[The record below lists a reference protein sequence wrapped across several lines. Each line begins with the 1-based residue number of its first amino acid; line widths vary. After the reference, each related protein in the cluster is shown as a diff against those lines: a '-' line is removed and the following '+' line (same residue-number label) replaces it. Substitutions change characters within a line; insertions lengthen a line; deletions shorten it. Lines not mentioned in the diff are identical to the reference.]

1 MTGKR
6 RYNTPNREA
15 IEAWFKT
22 HEGIP
27 ITIGELKVDLVEDGI
42 NIATAT
48 LYRNIA
54 QLQQEG
60 FIIRTIEPGHPGT
73 CYVYRTN
80 RDGCTMRCKRCGK
93 TEKLHCE
100 QMEALYE
107 HVAQKHNFVIDNDC
121 MVLEGYCV
129 DCTEKNDAK
138 VQLNN

>member
-22 HEGIP
+22 HEGLP
-27 ITIGELKVDLVEDGI
+27 ITIGELKSDLNAEGVE
-42 NIATAT
+42 IATAT
-48 LYRNIA
+48 LYRNVA
-54 QLQQEG
+54 QLQEEG

-73 CYVYRTN
+73 RYVYRTN

-93 TEKLHCE
+93 TADLQCE

-121 MVLEGYCV
+121 MVLVGYCV
-129 DCTEKNDAK
+129 DCKKQEEG
-138 VQLNN
+138 LI